1 MKGKRITAALC
12 AICMTMLTACGGASH
27 ENATTSPAGVVETA
41 AAEGDASG
49 EAPAY
54 EAAPSGDAEYAP
66 REEAAGDKAETH
78 AETYATTVAAATAM
92 DDSPEADGAWEI
104 ESYDEVAGVDDMPP
118 EETMAEAG
126 SSQIQAGQ
134 LTAGEWNDNENWGF
148 FINLCN
154 NGLIQYP
161 AYGIDPRFRTAVTV
175 KDTSGAPVV
184 NARVTLFDEQDPS
197 WTAVTD
203 KQGIVY
209 LFGKG
214 DNLQITSGDV
224 TRFYRISPAQ
234 EPAVTEPVVTT
245 APVEQQP
252 VETERTTVH
261 DAAVIVLR
269 RSAAELLGQ
278 DAADLLFG
286 KAEETPVEETPAMAQ
301 VAEEFRQ
308 SESGFVSNEVEI
320 TFDGSGEKYDE
331 MQIMFIVDT
340 TGSMGDELAF
350 LQSEFTAIAQT
361 VGTENV
367 SYSVNF
373 YKDEGDP
380 YVTKTNGFS
389 GDINEISKKLNSEVA
404 SGGGDTP
411 EAVSEIL
418 DECMHSQEWREDT
431 VKLAFLIF
439 DAPPHSGKQSFDTL
453 ESAMKAASAQGIRVI
468 PVVSSNT
475 ERETELFGRGLAI
488 FTGGTYVF
496 LTNDSGIG
504 DSHLEPVIGHY
515 EVESLYSLIIRLIE
529 EYRQ

>member
-1 MKGKRITAALC
+1 M
-12 AICMTMLTACGGASH
+12 
-27 ENATTSPAGVVETA
+27 V
-41 AAEGDASG
+41 
-49 EAPAY
+49 
-54 EAAPSGDAEYAP
+54 
-66 REEAAGDKAETH
+66 
-78 AETYATTVAAATAM
+78 
-92 DDSPEADGAWEI
+92 
-104 ESYDEVAGVDDMPP
+104 
-118 EETMAEAG
+118 
-126 SSQIQAGQ
+126 
-134 LTAGEWNDNENWGF
+134 
-148 FINLCN
+148 NLKVH
-154 NGLIQYP
+154 LL
-161 AYGIDPRFRTAVTV
+161 
-175 KDTSGAPVV
+175 KK
-184 NARVTLFDEQDPS
+184 E
-197 WTAVTD
+197 
-203 KQGIVY
+203 
-209 LFGKG
+209 
-214 DNLQITSGDV
+214 
-224 TRFYRISPAQ
+224 RFYRISPSQ
-234 EPAVTEPVVTT
+234 EPTVTEPVITT
-245 APVEQQP
+245 APVEEQP

-286 KAEETPVEETPAMAQ
+286 KADETPVEETPAMAQ

-367 SYSVNF
+367 TYSVNF

-439 DAPPHSGKQSFDTL
+439 DAPPHSGKTSFDTL

-496 LTNDSGIG
+496 LTDDSGIG